1 MKTTKFRAIRA
12 TRAVG
17 YGVLAAL
24 LAACSLPRGGY
35 LRGDGPPARVAVNLD
50 AIPDAVPRAEP
61 LARGANKP
69 YVVNG
74 RRYVP
79 DVSGQPYRAR
89 GMASWYGQKYHGN
102 KTSTGETYN
111 MYAMT
116 AAHPTLPL
124 PSYVRVTRTATGVS
138 VIVRVNDRGP
148 FHAGRII
155 DLSYAAAYKLGLLG
169 PGTAEVLVERIL
181 PQEMR

>member
-1 MKTTKFRAIRA
+1 MRKLC
-12 TRAVG
+12 
-17 YGVLAAL
+17 LALLGMTL
-24 LAACSLPRGGY
+24 LAACTSGGGGGY
-35 LRGDGPPARVAVNLD
+35 FRGDGPPARPPANLA
-50 AIPDAVPRAEP
+50 AIPDAVPRTEP
-61 LARGANKP
+61 LARGGNKP

-102 KTSTGETYN
+102 KTSMGETYN

-124 PSYVRVTRTATGVS
+124 PSYARVTRSDTGAS
-138 VIVRVNDRGP
+138 VVVRINDRGP
-148 FHAGRII
+148 FVAGRII
-155 DLSYAAAYKLGLLG
+155 DLSYAAAYKLGMLG
-169 PGTAEVLVERIL
+169 TGTAQVLVERIV
-181 PQEMR
+181 P

>member
-1 MKTTKFRAIRA
+1 MTMRRNTIR
-12 TRAVG
+12 G
-17 YGVLAAL
+17 GVCLITALLAML
-24 LAACSLPRGGY
+24 LAACTPPRGGT
-35 LRGDGPPARVAVNLD
+35 LRGDGPPTRSAVNLD

-74 RRYVP
+74 KRYVP

-102 KTSTGETYN
+102 KTAIGETYD

-124 PSYVRVTRTATGVS
+124 PSYARVTRTATGAS

-155 DLSYAAAYKLGLLG
+155 DLSYAAAHKLGLLG